1 LARRTLTVLA
11 TLALMLLAASAAD
24 GRSSRSNVCGASA
37 YSYAGVQS
45 TIKTHGVGAMV
56 EPLQTPGVSAGHVG
70 AWIGL
75 GGTDQG
81 PGGTAEWIQVG
92 FSAFPNDHLSRIYYE
107 VTVAGGDPRYVELD
121 SAVKA
126 GEKHSFKV
134 LETAQRKGW
143 WRVWLDGKAV
153 SPAIHLPGS
162 HDKWYA
168 QAAAESWNGGVRAC
182 NTFHYRFAN
191 VRLAHA
197 EGGDWQPLAQT
208 IPFHD
213 PGYRLVQT
221 SRVPRSFL
229 ATSLRDVRPVAPLPT
244 SISRAGTSLAAAQ
257 AIAFTRFRGN
267 R

>member
-1 LARRTLTVLA
+1 MARRTLTVLA
-11 TLALMLLAASAAD
+11 TLALSLVAASVAD
-24 GRSSRSNVCGASA
+24 GRSSRSNTCGASE

-45 TIKTHGVGAMV
+45 TVKAHGVGATLD
-56 EPLQTPGVSAGHVG
+56 PLQTPDVSAGHVG

-81 PGGTAEWIQVG
+81 PGGAAEWIQVG
-92 FSAFPNDHLSRIYYE
+92 YSAFPNDRLSRIYYE
-107 VTVAGGDPRYVELD
+107 VTVAGAEPRYTELD
-121 SAVKA
+121 SAVKP
-126 GEKHSFKV
+126 GEKHTFKV
-134 LETAQRKGW
+134 LETAKRRGW

-162 HDKWYA
+162 HGNWYA
-168 QAAAESWNGGVRAC
+168 QASAESWNGGVRAC
-182 NTFHYRFAN
+182 NSFHYRFAN

-197 EGGDWQPLAQT
+197 DGGDWRPLRQT

-221 SRVPRSFL
+221 SSVPRSFL
-229 ATSLRDVRPVAPLPT
+229 ATSLSGTPPAKTVPNLIT
-244 SISRAGTSLAAAQ
+244 RASNQLAARHALDY
-257 AIAFTRFRGN
+257 TRFRN

>member
-11 TLALMLLAASAAD
+11 TLALTLLAASVAD
-24 GRSSRSNVCGASA
+24 GRTTRSNVCGASE

-45 TIKTHGVGAMV
+45 TIKTHGVGATLV
-56 EPLQTPGVSAGHVG
+56 PLQTPGVSAGHVG

-81 PGGTAEWIQVG
+81 PGGAAEWLQVG
-92 FSAFPNDHLSRIYYE
+92 FSAFPSDKLSRIYYE
-107 VTVAGGDPRYVELD
+107 VTVAGSEPRYVELD

-126 GEKHSFKV
+126 GEKHTFKV
-134 LETAQRKGW
+134 LETANRKGW
-143 WRVWLDGKAV
+143 WRVWVDGKAV
-153 SPAIHLPGS
+153 SPAIRLPGS
-162 HDKWYA
+162 HDNWYA

-197 EGGDWQPLAQT
+197 DGGAWRPLRQT

-213 PGYRLVQT
+213 PGYKLVQT
-221 SRVPRSFL
+221 SRVPRTFL
-229 ATSLRDVRPVAPLPT
+229 ATSLRDLRPVAPVPA
-244 SISRAGTSLAAAQ
+244 SISRAGTSFAAGQ
-257 AIAFTRFRGN
+257 AIAFTRARK